1 MKKMKTYQIIIEL
14 DTGIVMD
21 STNKK
26 DKVDVA
32 VETFNQIAVP
42 NSHLKVYRLDSSG
55 TSYSLIHAKKIE
67 SAPAPVP
74 TKRPIGFGR
83 W

>member
-14 DTGIVMD
+14 EDGIVMD

-32 VETFNQIAVP
+32 VEAFNQIAVP
-42 NSHLKVYRLDSSG
+42 NSHLKVYRLDNSG
-55 TSYSLIHAKKIE
+55 TSYSLIHTKKIE
-67 SAPAPVP
+67 DAPAPAP
-74 TKRPIGFGR
+74 EKRLIGFGR

>member
-1 MKKMKTYQIIIEL
+1 MKKIKTYQIIIEL
-14 DTGIVMD
+14 DSRIMVD
-21 STNKK
+21 STNKE

-42 NSHLKVYRLDSSG
+42 NSHLKVYRLDESG
-55 TSYSLIHAKKIE
+55 TSYSLVHAKKIE
-67 SAPAPVP
+67 GELAPAQ
-74 TKRPIGFGR
+74 RLIGFGR

>member
-14 DTGIVMD
+14 DNGIVMD

-32 VETFNQIAVP
+32 VETFNQMAVP
-42 NSHLKVYRLDSSG
+42 NSHLKVYRLDESG
-55 TSYSLIHAKKIE
+55 MGYSLVHTKKIE
-67 SAPAPVP
+67 GAPAPAQ
-74 TKRPIGFGR
+74 RLIGFGR

>member
-32 VETFNQIAVP
+32 VETFNQMAVP
-42 NSHLKVYRLDSSG
+42 NSHLKVYQLDNSG
-55 TSYSLIHAKKIE
+55 VSYSLVHAKKIE
-67 SAPAPVP
+67 GAPAPIP
-74 TKRPIGFGR
+74 EKRLIGFGR

>member
-32 VETFNQIAVP
+32 VEAFNQIAVP
-42 NSHLKVYRLDSSG
+42 NSHLKVYRLDNSG
-55 TSYSLIHAKKIE
+55 TSYSLIHTKKIE
-67 SAPAPVP
+67 GTPAPAPE
-74 TKRPIGFGR
+74 KRLIGFDR